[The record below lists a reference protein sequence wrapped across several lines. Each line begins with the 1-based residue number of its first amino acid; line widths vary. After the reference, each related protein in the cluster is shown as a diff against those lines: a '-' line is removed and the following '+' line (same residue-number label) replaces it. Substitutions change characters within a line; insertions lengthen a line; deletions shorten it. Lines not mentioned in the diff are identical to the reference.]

1 MLLTPDTF
9 RILFLPVEYLCPG
22 AVPLHMLIWASA
34 QLCYKG
40 VVPVVMNVY
49 RPNGHFDEQVQ
60 RTVCCPV
67 CCPVPGPVGPQ
78 GPTGPQGIPGSPG
91 PTGAVGP
98 TGPQGRD
105 GAPGSTGPVGATGPT
120 GPAGPMGATGPAGTA
135 GETGPTGLQGPS
147 GPTGP
152 QGRDGAPGSTGPVGA
167 TGPAGPTGPTGPTA
181 AAVGCACV
189 QQMRN
194 VLQQLIQ
201 LYPNDNAVVAMDSG
215 NNSSGR
221 LGSLLPAGP
230 NAGLLQLVNSQGV
243 PQEAVSI
250 CRIASVRITS
260 ASYNNAITYLPVPV
274 PPPTGCDADC
284 EAAIRSYLPV
294 GTTGVAI
301 NAGGQTVANGSII
314 RNEFGMVVVVGPN
327 SSDPA
332 FVSTCKAEIINQ

>member
-60 RTVCCPV
+60 RAVCCPV
-67 CCPVPGPVGPQ
+67 CCPVPGPVGPP

-105 GAPGSTGPVGATGPT
+105 GAPGSAGPVGATGPT

-135 GETGPTGLQGPS
+135 GETGPTGPQGPS

-243 PQEAVSI
+243 PQEAVQ
-250 CRIASVRITS
+250 CAFKITS
-260 ASYNNAITYLPVPV
+260 TQKGLIKASIFM
-274 PPPTGCDADC
+274 
-284 EAAIRSYLPV
+284 
-294 GTTGVAI
+294 
-301 NAGGQTVANGSII
+301 Q
-314 RNEFGMVVVVGPN
+314 
-327 SSDPA
+327 
-332 FVSTCKAEIINQ
+332 

>member
-60 RTVCCPV
+60 RAVCCPV

-105 GAPGSTGPVGATGPT
+105 GAPGSAGPVGAT
-120 GPAGPMGATGPAGTA
+120 
-135 GETGPTGLQGPS
+135 
-147 GPTGP
+147 
-152 QGRDGAPGSTGPVGA
+152 
-167 TGPAGPTGPTGPTA
+167 
-181 AAVGCACV
+181 
-189 QQMRN
+189 
-194 VLQQLIQ
+194 
-201 LYPNDNAVVAMDSG
+201 
-215 NNSSGR
+215 
-221 LGSLLPAGP
+221 GP

-250 CRIASVRITS
+250 CCIASVRITS
-260 ASYNNAITYLPVPV
+260 ASYNYAITYLPVPV

>member
-1 MLLTPDTF
+1 
-9 RILFLPVEYLCPG
+9 
-22 AVPLHMLIWASA
+22 MLIWASA

-40 VVPVVMNVY
+40 VVPVVMNIY

-67 CCPVPGPVGPQ
+67 CCPVPGPVGPP

-105 GAPGSTGPVGATGPT
+105 GAPGSAGPVGATGPT

-135 GETGPTGLQGPS
+135 GETGPTGPQGPS

-230 NAGLLQLVNSQGV
+230 NAGLLQ
-243 PQEAVSI
+243 PRCA
-250 CRIASVRITS
+250 
-260 ASYNNAITYLPVPV
+260 LPVP
-274 PPPTGCDADC
+274 PITMPSPICPYRFHLPRDAMPTV
-284 EAAIRSYLPV
+284 RLP
-294 GTTGVAI
+294 
-301 NAGGQTVANGSII
+301 S
-314 RNEFGMVVVVGPN
+314 GPICRWAQ
-327 SSDPA
+327 PA
-332 FVSTCKAEIINQ
+332 SPSMPEGRPWPMEVLYAMNLGWWLW